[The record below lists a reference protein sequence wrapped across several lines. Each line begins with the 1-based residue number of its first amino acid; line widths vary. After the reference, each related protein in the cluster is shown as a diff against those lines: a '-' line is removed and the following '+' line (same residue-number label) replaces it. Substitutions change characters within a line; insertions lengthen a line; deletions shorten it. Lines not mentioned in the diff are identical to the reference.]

1 MQAHRGRQYLP
12 DGQLTLPS
20 QKKNLAAG
28 RLRQHRLIQDHLR
41 RTAQQ
46 RLETQM
52 TNRAARFRQL
62 VPGAGD
68 RCQGR
73 WLESRGQVTLPTRRL
88 RHLAAAGMIAAAAI
102 VSGSAIGDPATACAA
117 PKPWDPDEHG
127 ACVQSAYDDWQA
139 GRISK
144 QTYQELVAHCCF
156 AQGGK
161 WVPDS
166 LSDAGGTCLP
176 PPRPGVPG
184 AAGPGQIPTQT
195 LEPAPPP
202 VRQPGSVNPTAT
214 FAPAG

>member
-1 MQAHRGRQYLP
+1 MEAHRGRQYLP
-12 DGQLTLPS
+12 GGQLSLPS

-28 RLRQHRLIQDHLR
+28 RLHQHRLTHHHLR
-41 RTAQQ
+41 RTEQQ

-52 TNRAARFRQL
+52 TNRATGSRQL
-62 VPGAGD
+62 VPGAGN
-68 RCQGR
+68 RFP
-73 WLESRGQVTLPTRRL
+73 SRRL
-88 RHLAAAGMIAAAAI
+88 RHLVAAGLIAAAAI
-102 VSGSAIGDPATACAA
+102 VSGSAIGNPATACAA

-144 QTYQELVAHCCF
+144 QTYQELAAHCCF

-176 PPRPGVPG
+176 PPRPGVQG

-195 LEPAPPP
+195 LEPVPPP
-202 VRQPGSVNPTAT
+202 VRQPGSINPTAT